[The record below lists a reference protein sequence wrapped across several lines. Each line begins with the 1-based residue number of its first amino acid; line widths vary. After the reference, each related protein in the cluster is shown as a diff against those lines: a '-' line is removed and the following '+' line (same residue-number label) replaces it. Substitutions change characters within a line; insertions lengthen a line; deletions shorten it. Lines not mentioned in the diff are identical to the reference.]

1 MAETKYSNKFKKV
14 LFEKINSLS
23 STEHEEIYRI
33 ITSHDINT
41 SKNKNGV
48 FFNLSSVNEDVIAAI
63 ETFVNYCLSNKQ
75 ELDEYDKRL
84 NECKL
89 NNKYTDIMKMNIK
102 LEDLSELEQKAKV
115 KDDWRKVKLDNKSS
129 LRFNT
134 LVDKMNEDRERL
146 HMKRLNSKF
155 VNAKKKYSRRVL
167 TDRKFDYENIT
178 ELAHEPYIIGKPQ
191 QNFS

>member
-1 MAETKYSNKFKKV
+1 

-48 FFNLSSVNEDVIAAI
+48 FFNLSSVSDDVIAAI
-63 ETFVNYCLSNKQ
+63 ETFVNYCLSNKH

-115 KDDWRKVKLDNKSS
+115 KDDWSKVKLDNRSS

-134 LVDKMNEDRERL
+134 LVHKMSEDRERL

>member
-1 MAETKYSNKFKKV
+1 MAETQYSNKFKKV

-48 FFNLSSVNEDVIAAI
+48 FFNLSSVSDDVIAAI
-63 ETFVNYCLSNKQ
+63 ETFVNYCLSNKH

-115 KDDWRKVKLDNKSS
+115 KDDWSKVKLDNRSS

-134 LVDKMNEDRERL
+134 LVHKMSEDRERL